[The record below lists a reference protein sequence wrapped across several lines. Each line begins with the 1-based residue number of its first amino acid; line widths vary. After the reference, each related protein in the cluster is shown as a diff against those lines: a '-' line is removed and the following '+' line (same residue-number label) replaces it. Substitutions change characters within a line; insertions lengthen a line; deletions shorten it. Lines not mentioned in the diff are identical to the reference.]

1 MSAADLGA
9 VVAALSARV
18 AMTEARLDALET
30 PSQDRAAHGL
40 AELADKIDADTPG
53 KVPGYEMQKLEAR
66 KRLTAVE

>member
-40 AELADKIDADTPG
+40 AELADQIDTENPDR
-53 KVPGYEMQKLEAR
+53 VPGNAVAELEAR
-66 KRLTAVE
+66 KKSRN